1 MITVTFVRHGE
12 STDNLRTV
20 WAGWADAPLS
30 HHGMNQARALGEAFT
45 NIRLTAIYTSPL
57 KRASIT
63 ANALFDA
70 QPDPKPSVHISPLL
84 KEQNF
89 GKAEGASWLGRQD
102 PNMTLEEHFA
112 SGKYPMLLDRK
123 LKFPDGESL
132 NELAARADQAIRKLV
147 LPHVLQAARTGTQD
161 VHIALVSHGLC
172 ISEMVAALVRRGQ
185 DEAPHTHYRGLLNTA
200 WTRATV
206 RAKREST
213 GEAMNTSEDDLPS
226 LLVDV
231 TDINRHEHI
240 STVKRQKG
248 GIGSSAYD
256 PKQQDIRD
264 FFGGKAVKKP
274 VEALEHSES
283 NALDLEVELGK
294 N

>member
-1 MITVTFVRHGE
+1 M
-12 STDNLRTV
+12 
-20 WAGWADAPLS
+20 
-30 HHGMNQARALGEAFT
+30 
-45 NIRLTAIYTSPL
+45 
-57 KRASIT
+57 T

-70 QPDPKPSVHISPLL
+70 QPDPKPSIHISPLL

-89 GKAEGASWLGRQD
+89 GKAEGTTWLGRQD
-102 PNMTLEEHFA
+102 PNMTLEGHFA

-132 NELAARADQAIRKLV
+132 NDLAARADQAIRELV
-147 LPHVLQAARTGTQD
+147 LPHMLQAARAGTQD

-172 ISEMVAALVRRGQ
+172 ISEMVANLVRRGQ
-185 DEAPHTHYRGLLNTA
+185 DKAPRTDYRGLLNTA

-206 RAKREST
+206 RVKRAST
-213 GEAMNTSEDDLPS
+213 GGAMDISEDDLSS
-226 LLVDV
+226 LLVNV

-240 STVKRQKG
+240 NTVKRHKG

-256 PKQQDIRD
+256 PKQQDICD

-283 NALDLEVELGK
+283 NALDEVELEK
-294 N
+294 D